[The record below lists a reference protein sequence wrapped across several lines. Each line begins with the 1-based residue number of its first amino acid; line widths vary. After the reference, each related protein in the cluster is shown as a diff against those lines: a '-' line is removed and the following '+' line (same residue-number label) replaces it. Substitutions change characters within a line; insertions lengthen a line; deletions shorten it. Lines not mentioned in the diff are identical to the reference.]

1 MPCVASKM
9 SRDFKFAA
17 VLPAGGLGKRMG
29 SKLPKQ
35 LLPLGGKPVYRHSL
49 ETFAKIPSISEVVL
63 AVPADWKSRFEE
75 ELRDFPK
82 KEKLKI
88 VVGGEERWL
97 SVKNGIEALSAEV
110 DAALVHDVARPLVSA
125 ELILQVMQTVEEK
138 GACIV
143 AKPSVDTV
151 KLVEGDCVLRT
162 IPRETVYLAQTPQ
175 AAEVSLFKELYKRL
189 AEEPP
194 DFLPTDEASIF
205 EHYGIPVHIVPGNS
219 RNDKLTTPAD
229 LEVMAAL
236 TENA

>member
-1 MPCVASKM
+1 M

-63 AVPADWKSRFEE
+63 AVPADWKPRFEE
-75 ELRDFPK
+75 ELQDFPK

-88 VVGGEERWL
+88 AVGGEERWL

-110 DAALVHDVARPLVSA
+110 DAALVHDVARPFVST
-125 ELILQVMQTVEEK
+125 ELILQVMQSVEEK
-138 GACIV
+138 GASIV

-151 KLVEGDCVLRT
+151 KVVRDGRVVRT
-162 IPRETVYLAQTPQ
+162 VPRETIYLAQTPQ
-175 AAEVSLFKELYKRL
+175 AAEVSLFKELYQRL

-194 DFLPTDEASIF
+194 NFLPTDEASLF
-205 EHYGIPVHIVPGNS
+205 EHFGIPVHIVPGNS
-219 RNDKLTTPAD
+219 LNDKLTTPAD
-229 LEVMAAL
+229 LEVLGAL
-236 TENA
+236 ARKPE